1 MLFINI
7 MEHCSNLERMES
19 CSGLNE
25 EFEHLV
31 HSGGSVFGRVIE
43 PFDGEVLM
51 KKCIGRS
58 EV

>member
-1 MLFINI
+1 MDKWINKMLFINI

-31 HSGGSVFGRVIE
+31 HSGGSVLRE
-43 PFDGEVLM
+43 L
-51 KKCIGRS
+51 
-58 EV
+58 